1 MDVMFRW
8 IKMKRTSQ
16 IVISAKFKSH
26 GGVLVSMAYPCP
38 MTFKMS
44 ESLQTNKKAFQ
55 FEHKI
60 SCLRCIFIEYRNFTG
75 IGVCIVITYK
85 HI

>member
-38 MTFKMS
+38 MTFVNLCKQTKKLF
-44 ESLQTNKKAFQ
+44 SLNIKYLVFVVY
-55 FEHKI
+55 
-60 SCLRCIFIEYRNFTG
+60 SLN
-75 IGVCIVITYK
+75 IGTSLE
-85 HI
+85 